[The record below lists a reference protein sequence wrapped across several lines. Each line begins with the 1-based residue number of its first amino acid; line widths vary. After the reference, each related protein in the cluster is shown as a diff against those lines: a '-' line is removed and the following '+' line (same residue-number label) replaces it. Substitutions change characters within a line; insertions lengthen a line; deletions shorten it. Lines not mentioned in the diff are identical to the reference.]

1 MLRKRAILS
10 LIRKLVKVQP
20 ENVVPQKHIGQLLNG
35 QHGTFQFGRNFVHIA
50 KKAKKTCKLMFDG
63 YSENSILP

>member
-10 LIRKLVKVQP
+10 LIGKLVKVQR

-50 KKAKKTCKLMFDG
+50 KKGKKLV
-63 YSENSILP
+63 S

>member
-1 MLRKRAILS
+1 MLLKRAILS
-10 LIRKLVKVQP
+10 LIGKLVKVQR

-50 KKAKKTCKLMFDG
+50 KKGKKLL
-63 YSENSILP
+63 S